1 MNRFATII
9 LIWAVFAPSQV
20 FGDITDL
27 KNKIEEVHQGIGSV
41 DSFSDYLIDSV
52 EIEELEVSEL
62 DSRQFASLRNF
73 DSIIGE
79 KLSKRVFDLL
89 LSRNSQSVA
98 LMEALA
104 GQVLEPQDTNLR
116 TINRYNYLFEKTS
129 ALLGTKKL
137 KEFDRFSESI
147 TKSNETS
154 LLNKL
159 AATQIANIVQDNMAG
174 NDFNMA
180 LKWFARIPSAGR
192 KVGWENQVLEILNGL
207 MKNSDD
213 ISHSWPFD
221 DDSTKDLLLEIE
233 NTEASKKVA
242 EPLAKLFSW
251 RVKDS
256 VKSGNIKQARDY
268 YERVLTIR
276 PDPNPENLSLRKAIV
291 KHANGLE
298 GENFALGRVEEI
310 NSNNE
315 LDLKTK
321 LFLFGKGYYGAE
333 IRKLLLVFAVG
344 ISAILGSIYLWSKFQ
359 DDLDRR
365 EEKAELD
372 AGNSPEPKKEK
383 RKKSKSEPSDS
394 SGMSLGQRQAFSQ
407 PSSSNRNS
415 ALSGGLGGGSVSRE
429 APLEKEY
436 TVGYSQQSSGEDEYS
451 TLVAVF
457 GLTDEA
463 SESELKNAYRKMLK
477 VYHPDTSDLGPEE
490 AKRKLDELKQ
500 VYNRI
505 QEIRGSWF
513 GGRHI
518 D

>member
-1 MNRFATII
+1 MCIR
-9 LIWAVFAPSQV
+9 
-20 FGDITDL
+20 
-27 KNKIEEVHQGIGSV
+27 
-41 DSFSDYLIDSV
+41 
-52 EIEELEVSEL
+52 
-62 DSRQFASLRNF
+62 
-73 DSIIGE
+73 
-79 KLSKRVFDLL
+79 
-89 LSRNSQSVA
+89 
-98 LMEALA
+98 
-104 GQVLEPQDTNLR
+104 
-116 TINRYNYLFEKTS
+116 
-129 ALLGTKKL
+129 
-137 KEFDRFSESI
+137 DR
-147 TKSNETS
+147 
-154 LLNKL
+154 
-159 AATQIANIVQDNMAG
+159 
-174 NDFNMA
+174 
-180 LKWFARIPSAGR
+180 
-192 KVGWENQVLEILNGL
+192 
-207 MKNSDD
+207 
-213 ISHSWPFD
+213 
-221 DDSTKDLLLEIE
+221 
-233 NTEASKKVA
+233 
-242 EPLAKLFSW
+242 
-251 RVKDS
+251 
-256 VKSGNIKQARDY
+256 
-268 YERVLTIR
+268 
-276 PDPNPENLSLRKAIV
+276 
-291 KHANGLE
+291 
-298 GENFALGRVEEI
+298 
-310 NSNNE
+310 
-315 LDLKTK
+315 
-321 LFLFGKGYYGAE
+321 
-333 IRKLLLVFAVG
+333 
-344 ISAILGSIYLWSKFQ
+344 FQ